1 MHIGGTTKYRFWMVY
16 GEGQGAPTYKHD
28 SEEAASEE
36 AQRLALRN
44 PGCAFYVLKGVGRA
58 MAAKPEVAMEKLVKP
73 TGVIADQQIPW

>member
-1 MHIGGTTKYRFWMVY
+1 
-16 GEGQGAPTYKHD
+16 
-28 SEEAASEE
+28 
-36 AQRLALRN
+36 LALCN